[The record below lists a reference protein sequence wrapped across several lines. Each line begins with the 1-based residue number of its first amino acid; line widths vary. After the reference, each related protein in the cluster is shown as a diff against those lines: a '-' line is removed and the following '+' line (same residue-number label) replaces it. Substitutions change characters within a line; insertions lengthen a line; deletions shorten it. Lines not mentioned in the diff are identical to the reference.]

1 MQKFSDEELQNLENS
16 MLEETLQVIH
26 DDEQNKVEISL
37 VLIINRK
44 Y

>member
-1 MQKFSDEELQNLENS
+1 MQQFSDEELQNLENS
-16 MLEETLQVIH
+16 MLEETLQVIQ
-26 DDEQNKVEISL
+26 DEQNKVEISL

>member
-26 DDEQNKVEISL
+26 DDEQNKVEIAL

>member
-1 MQKFSDEELQNLENS
+1 MQQFSDEELQNLENS